1 MKITKKNEELPYTRF
16 GELDDGDAFIDPAGM
31 GEDAVVLVK
40 CGSDW
45 DNLLRNDDEFDWIA
59 VRLDNGDIYG
69 YKNDEKVV
77 KVDVSA
83 TFTVNTKGE

>member
-1 MKITKKNEELPYTRF
+1 MKITKKNEELPYIKF
-16 GELDDGDAFIDPAGM
+16 GELDDGDAFIDPNGM
-31 GEDAVVLVK
+31 GDDTIVLIK

-45 DNLLRNDDEFDWIA
+45 DGLLKDDDEFDRIA
-59 VRLDNGDIYG
+59 VRLDTGDIYG
-69 YKNDEKVV
+69 YKDDEKVI